1 MATITVTDTSDRATI
16 AAAVAVLKRKY
27 DRMPAHW
34 EARRL
39 EVMREIDRLVDQ
51 WLAASA

>member
-1 MATITVTDTSDRATI
+1 MTALLVTDDADRDNPSPKRSVTSRP
-16 AAAVAVLKRKY
+16 KF

-39 EVMREIDRLVDQ
+39 EVMREIERLIER
-51 WLAASA
+51 WLEL